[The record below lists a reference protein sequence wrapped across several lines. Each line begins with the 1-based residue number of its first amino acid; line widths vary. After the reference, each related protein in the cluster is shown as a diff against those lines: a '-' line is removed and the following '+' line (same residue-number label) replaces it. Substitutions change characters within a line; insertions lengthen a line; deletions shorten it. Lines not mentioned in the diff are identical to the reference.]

1 MQSQQAAPG
10 ARVRVCSKRPG
21 SRQIPP
27 LLTTYARRL
36 VKWDVF
42 ASRAQHCGK
51 MFHSMPGEVTSQ
63 SLAFFHL
70 QMADVWGVRCARAR
84 ATSAW
89 GGAWRPPDGGA
100 ASLSVLSR
108 DCWRDAERRRPDLE
122 NVRLG
127 PYRAAERG
135 SKRERRSFR
144 PAPDMPPQRPRFA
157 KHSQVETSW
166 EFAPGFVALLQRPA
180 FRQRDPPQLAIIFS
194 ASMATPPHPRLER
207 KEGR

>member
-89 GGAWRPPDGGA
+89 GGRGGRPMEARPRFRSCQGTAGGMPSGVDPIWKTSDSDRIGLPSAA
-100 ASLSVLSR
+100 ASESGAL
-108 DCWRDAERRRPDLE
+108 
-122 NVRLG
+122 
-127 PYRAAERG
+127 
-135 SKRERRSFR
+135 R

-166 EFAPGFVALLQRPA
+166 EFAPGFVALLRRPA